1 MINNLM
7 MIDDSVIEQK
17 IYQKIVSRSK
27 IVGNLHQFF
36 EPVSAL
42 EFMRTN
48 RDFRADAILLDI
60 NMPRMNGFE
69 FLEAATSE
77 FGADFT
83 SATVIMLT
91 TSISDKDMEKAKSFS
106 AVRAYIN
113 KPLKLEH
120 LKMIDDL
127 LPQASA

>member
-1 MINNLM
+1 MIENLM
-7 MIDDSVIEQK
+7 MIDDSAIEQK
-17 IYQKIVSRSK
+17 IYQKIVTRSE
-27 IVGNLHQFF
+27 IVSNLHQFF
-36 EPVSAL
+36 EPERAL

-83 SATVIMLT
+83 NATVIMLT
-91 TSISDKDMEKAKSFS
+91 TSISERDMEKARSFEV
-106 AVRAYIN
+106 VRAYIN
-113 KPLKLEH
+113 KPLKLDH
-120 LKMIDDL
+120 LAMIDDL
-127 LPQASA
+127 LTQDTD